1 MRYKV
6 YNNGGL
12 GLSNYSSRG
21 ANLKKHIFLPATA
34 SSADFAIRKDHT
46 DATFSSLTATTLTSG
61 KLPAATVVPSI
72 SGDLSA
78 LSATTV
84 KLSHRTPQGTYSK
97 VTVNTK
103 GLVTGSGALSA
114 VDIPYLSWG
123 KFTGFPTTAG
133 GYGITDALLSTGG
146 TISGNI
152 TLSSVTPTVWSQAA
166 SKGYVDNQLVI
177 LAGPY
182 LKTGD
187 VVIRNSSMSFP
198 GYLRCN
204 GGIVSKTTYAQL
216 YAVLGESY
224 SVNTSNFKLPDL
236 TNLES
241 NGFAMFIRT

>member
-6 YNNGGL
+6 YTNGGL

-21 ANLKKHIFLPATA
+21 ANLKKYIFLPATA

-61 KLPAATVVPSI
+61 KLPAAAVVPSI

-97 VTVNTK
+97 VTVNAK
-103 GLVTGSGALSA
+103 GLVTGSAALTA
-114 VDIPYLSWG
+114 TDIPNLDWS

-133 GYGITDALLSTGG
+133 GYGITDVLLATGG
-146 TISGNI
+146 SITGNI
-152 TLSSVTPTVWSQAA
+152 TLASQEPSLWSSAA
-166 SKGYVDNQLVI
+166 SKYYTDTQVAIFGE
-177 LAGPY
+177 PY

-187 VVIRNSSMSFP
+187 VVIRTSDMSFP

-204 GGIVSKTTYAQL
+204 GGIVSKTDYAAL
-216 YAVLGESY
+216 YAVLGVDS
-224 SVNTSNFKLPDL
+224 SFDSDNFKLPDM
-236 TNLES
+236 TDLES
-241 NGFAMFIRT
+241 NGFAMFIRI